1 MRMED
6 IKPDVVHDV
15 TGTYCP
21 VPLVETS
28 AQISKMKIG
37 QILELIADDPGAAED
52 IPAWCRSTGQEFLGM
67 YEEDG
72 ELHFFIRKV
81 KELK

>member
-1 MRMED
+1 MSVEN

-21 VPLVETS
+21 VPVAET
-28 AQISKMKIG
+28 AKQIKEMEIG
-37 QILELIADDPGAAED
+37 QVLELIADDPGVVED
-52 IPAWCRSTGQEFLGM
+52 IPAWCKSTGQEFLGM

-72 ELHFFIRKV
+72 EYHLFVRKV
-81 KELK
+81 KDLS

>member
-1 MRMED
+1 MKVED

-21 VPLVETS
+21 VPIAET
-28 AQISKMKIG
+28 AKQIKEMEIG
-37 QILELIADDPGAAED
+37 QILELIADDPGVVED

-72 ELHFFIRKV
+72 EFHLFVRKV
-81 KELK
+81 RELS

>member
-1 MRMED
+1 MKVDE

-21 VPLVETS
+21 VPIAET
-28 AQISKMKIG
+28 AKQVKEMELG
-37 QILELIADDPGAAED
+37 QILELIADDPGVVED
-52 IPAWCRSTGQEFLGM
+52 IPAWCQSTGQEFLGM

-72 ELHFFIRKV
+72 EYHLFVKKI
-81 KELK
+81 KELS